1 MSLNRNQVAFV
12 KAAEEI
18 YGTNSILNRDQI
30 QRVVEENDISFPYWF
45 VTKSDYR
52 IGRGE
57 YKLPNIGT
65 KTKMKEKEPEM
76 EVALAAQVL
85 EFRQPKLVD
94 DSDVS
99 IPTKYPDYVP
109 FGFYSDLRNII
120 KSNDFYPV
128 FITGLSGNGKTL
140 MVEQVCAEL
149 VRECIRDNISIEI
162 GRAHV

>member
-52 IGRGE
+52 I
-57 YKLPNIGT
+57 
-65 KTKMKEKEPEM
+65 
-76 EVALAAQVL
+76 
-85 EFRQPKLVD
+85 
-94 DSDVS
+94 
-99 IPTKYPDYVP
+99 
-109 FGFYSDLRNII
+109 
-120 KSNDFYPV
+120 
-128 FITGLSGNGKTL
+128 
-140 MVEQVCAEL
+140 
-149 VRECIRDNISIEI
+149 EI